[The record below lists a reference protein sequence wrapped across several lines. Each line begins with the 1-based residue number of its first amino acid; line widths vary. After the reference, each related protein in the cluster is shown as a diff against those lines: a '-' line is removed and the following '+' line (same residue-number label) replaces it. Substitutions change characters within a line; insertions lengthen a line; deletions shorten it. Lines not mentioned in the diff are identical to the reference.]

1 VSAQTMS
8 LRIFTHVRFLKDI
21 YPHKIVHQ
29 DSRARFFLERRDAE
43 TARKLNNN
51 KKIQQV

>member
-1 VSAQTMS
+1 MS

-29 DSRARFFLERRDAE
+29 DSTARFFLERRDAE
-43 TARKLNNN
+43 TRKIITRKSN
-51 KKIQQV
+51 KFS

>member
-1 VSAQTMS
+1 MS

-29 DSRARFFLERRDAE
+29 DSTARFFLERRDAE
-43 TARKLNNN
+43 TTRKIITR
-51 KKIQQV
+51 KSSKFS